1 MLDPYRR
8 CLIVRHSC
16 GGRSE
21 GARTD
26 GRPLR
31 GFSSLTLNTQ
41 RMYCAF
47 IDIASCQGRMDEALF
62 TRFNQAHCVWL
73 ILARNA
79 FIQFQCPS
87 PTPRLV
93 TKGARCARTSGMVE
107 PREGTGAVFA
117 APPATA
123 IQARLTRPPVYGAGS
138 VALAR

>member
-1 MLDPYRR
+1 
-8 CLIVRHSC
+8 
-16 GGRSE
+16 
-21 GARTD
+21 
-26 GRPLR
+26 
-31 GFSSLTLNTQ
+31 
-41 RMYCAF
+41 MYCAF
-47 IDIASCQGRMDEALF
+47 IDGAPCQGRMDGALF
-62 TRFNQAHCVWL
+62 TTFFPTHSIWL
-73 ILARNA
+73 VIARNA

-93 TKGARCARTSGMVE
+93 GESARCAGTVGMVE